1 MGTKA
6 NPISHRLVI
15 TKNYNSFWFF
25 NKKNYSINLKEDEKL
40 RNCITS
46 FFNKIYKSTN
56 IIEGI
61 IIKRKINFI
70 KIQIKVFTYLK
81 LRKFNIK
88 QKLRKT
94 LFNFSK
100 NKKNIR
106 IGVTI
111 LKIAKPYE
119 NSNFITRYIEFQL
132 KNRISF
138 GKIFGKI
145 LNLVEKNTNIEGIQ
159 IKISGR
165 LYGKERAFVKWTR
178 EGSLPLH
185 TIKANVDYCSKSIKT
200 RCGML
205 GLKVWIV
212 KKK

>member
-1 MGTKA
+1 MGTRV

-15 TKNYNSFWFF
+15 NENYNSFWFF
-25 NKKNYSINLKEDEKL
+25 NKKNYSINLNEDEKL

-56 IIEGI
+56 IIESI
-61 IIKRKINFI
+61 LIKRKINFI

-81 LRKFNIK
+81 LFQFNIRRR
-88 QKLRKT
+88 LRET
-94 LFNFSK
+94 ISNFIK
-100 NKKNIR
+100 NKNIR
-106 IGVTI
+106 IRITL

-119 NSNFITRYIEFQL
+119 NSNFIIRYIEFQL
-132 KNRISF
+132 KNKISF

-145 LNLVEKNTNIEGIQ
+145 LFLVEKKTNIEGIQ

-185 TIKANVDYCSKSIKT
+185 TIKTNVNYCSKSIKT
-200 RCGML
+200 RCGIL

-212 KKK
+212 IKK

>member
-1 MGTKA
+1 MGTRV
-6 NPISHRLVI
+6 NPISHRLI
-15 TKNYNSFWFF
+15 INENYNSFWFF
-25 NKKNYSINLKEDEKL
+25 NKKNYSIILNEDEKL

-56 IIEGI
+56 IIENI

-81 LRKFNIK
+81 LRKFNIRRR
-88 QKLRKT
+88 LRET
-94 LFNFSK
+94 ISNFIK
-100 NKKNIR
+100 NKNIR
-106 IGVTI
+106 IRITI

-132 KNRISF
+132 KNKISF

-145 LNLVEKNTNIEGIQ
+145 LFLVEKKTNIEGIQ
-159 IKISGR
+159 IKIAGR

-185 TIKANVDYCSKSIKT
+185 TIQANVNYCSKSIKT

-212 KKK
+212 IKK